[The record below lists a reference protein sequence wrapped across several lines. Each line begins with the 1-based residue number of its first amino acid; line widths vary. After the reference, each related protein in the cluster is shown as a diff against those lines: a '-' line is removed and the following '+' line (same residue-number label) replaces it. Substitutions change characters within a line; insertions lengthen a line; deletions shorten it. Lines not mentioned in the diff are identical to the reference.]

1 MGIMVNKPGYI
12 EEVVKV
18 VKNVER
24 KYCVKKSVVGAHIG
38 VLNAK
43 TN

>member
-1 MGIMVNKPGYI
+1 METMVGKPWYT

-24 KYCVKKSVVGAHIG
+24 KYCVKKSVGEAHTG

-43 TN
+43 NN